1 MDRFE
6 LFAQK
11 ILALRPI
18 HCVLGFGADFSA
30 KFENF
35 DLAGKLLGD
44 LLDPHLQIKSLQD
57 FFLPAKD
64 HELPERLGE
73 LIQGKRNTFSGLMSG
88 GDNESQK
95 VAPSL
100 DLLQRHMGEIRR
112 YPVLDRDEECRPFRE
127 GVAFDSTS
135 GMRHP

>member
-88 GDNESQK
+88 VITSRRKLRLRWTYCRGIWRNSTL
-95 VAPSL
+95 SGL
-100 DLLQRHMGEIRR
+100 GQRRGV
-112 YPVLDRDEECRPFRE
+112 PTFRE

-135 GMRHP
+135 AMRHP